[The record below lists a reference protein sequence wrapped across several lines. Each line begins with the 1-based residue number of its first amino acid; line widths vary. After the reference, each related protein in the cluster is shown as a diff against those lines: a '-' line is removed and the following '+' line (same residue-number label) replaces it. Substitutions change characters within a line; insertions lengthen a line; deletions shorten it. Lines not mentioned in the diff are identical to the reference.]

1 VRNFLKSLRNIL
13 TIWSGRLNGMVHPQ
27 VASDS
32 FLAPLHRSFLIS
44 SFLSG
49 GAALIVLPLHLA
61 LAGPPHAAVL
71 LVLTWMLGQ
80 WPLALYLSRSGSLDR
95 AIGLSAGLF
104 ACLVAAI
111 CFLTGGPASF
121 ALMWLLVP
129 PMEAAFGTGRKT
141 SLTVTALCAV
151 LLAAIAL
158 LPLPPMQVPLPA
170 SNLSLFT
177 SLAAIVYAGV
187 LSLRLTLDRRLAQ
200 RAVVTSEARLREIG
214 SALSEVVC
222 GLDADGTVHVLG
234 GPVADLLGHCPAGE
248 GEDWLFPRLHVAD
261 RPLYLTQVSD
271 SRRDGETRVSRLR
284 VRVGASRPGQAGQAD
299 YRPMDLTLRP
309 SARNRTS
316 ADAWPVLL
324 LTLRDAGEVYSGR
337 SDTSVPAPG
346 EQRDPAPSR
355 TLAEIAVA
363 GARTAAAG
371 RDPAAVQAE
380 TPDAAVRTGGSSS
393 AATDT
398 GTCLRQCRDLLMPV
412 AARRGVLVELA
423 AGDDLPAVAVDGKL
437 LRQALYVVLADMIDT
452 CAEGAVVTLG
462 AGVHTGR
469 LDCAMSIRN
478 RQSGLTWSAAGSR
491 SALDVAG
498 RLLKGTPARLSVRDV
513 KGQGD
518 CVIVQLPLET
528 ARETVADYVGRAKT
542 A

>member
-1 VRNFLKSLRNIL
+1 
-13 TIWSGRLNGMVHPQ
+13 MVHPQ

-80 WPLALYLSRSGSLDR
+80 WPLALFLSRSGALDR

-104 ACLVAAI
+104 ACLVAVI

-129 PMEAAFGTGRKT
+129 PMEAAFGTARKT
-141 SLTVTALCAV
+141 SLAVTALCGV

-158 LPLPPMQVPLPA
+158 LPMPAMQVPVPA
-170 SNLSLFT
+170 GNLSLVT
-177 SLAAIVYAGV
+177 SLAAVLYAGV

-200 RAVVTSEARLREIG
+200 HAVATSQTRLRDIG
-214 SALSEVVC
+214 NALSEVVC
-222 GLDADGTVHVLG
+222 ELDADGKVRVLG
-234 GPVADLLGHCPAGE
+234 GPAADILGHCPAGE

-261 RPLYLTQVSD
+261 RPLYLTLVSD
-271 SRRDGETRVSRLR
+271 TRRDGETRGARLR
-284 VRVGASRPGQAGQAD
+284 VRVGASRPGEAGQAD
-299 YRPMDLTLRP
+299 FRPMDLTLRP
-309 SARNRTS
+309 SVRNRTTGGPG
-316 ADAWPVLL
+316 PVLL
-324 LTLRDAGEVYSGR
+324 LTLANAGEAKRGHGESALPASGDL
-337 SDTSVPAPG
+337 SDGT
-346 EQRDPAPSR
+346 PSR

-363 GARTAAAG
+363 GARTVAAGHERAAAKATPPDAVSAI
-371 RDPAAVQAE
+371 RDGGPLPAAA
-380 TPDAAVRTGGSSS
+380 
-393 AATDT
+393 DT

-412 AARRGVLVELA
+412 AARRGVLVDLA
-423 AGDDLPAVAVDGKL
+423 AGEDLPAVAVDGKL

-478 RQSGLTWSAAGSR
+478 RQSGLTWSAAGAR

-498 RLLKGTPARLSVRDV
+498 HLLKGTPARLSVREV

-518 CVIVQLPLET
+518 CVIVQLPLAS
-528 ARETVADYVGRAKT
+528 ARETVAGAVGRAKT